1 MPETNN
7 DADIIEESANTLE
20 KAPGEKDLAR
30 RFSLLEEAAGGDDLT
45 VRDDQYI
52 FPWLLD
58 AVKRTVRNG
67 GRFRL
72 VDSGALE
79 QSQLEWLL
87 DAGADF
93 YTSDE
98 RARDIRE
105 LEALSL
111 LCRQNHARLCCFIH
125 SSPQEETQETE
136 EQENAE
142 EEQPAALDLQR
153 LALTGSYLFFS
164 NRKTEW
170 GFAELIRL
178 AEDCR
183 RGGAR
188 LFYYHQG
195 ELPEESQGLAE
206 AGAWIHVTQSVL
218 NADAWIPLADMAAEA
233 HNKGGGLI
241 IHLQKE
247 PDFLLLEE
255 MFRAGA
261 YVRFE
266 YAQIHYRSPFK
277 PIEQAAKK
285 RQPDPYAFYLQKDF
299 PA

>member
-1 MPETNN
+1 MPETNIN
-7 DADIIEESANTLE
+7 TDKKEESADTLE
-20 KAPGEKDLAR
+20 TAPGEKELAR
-30 RFSLLEEAAGGDDLT
+30 RFSLLEAAARGDDLT

-52 FPWLLD
+52 FPLLLD
-58 AVKRTVRNG
+58 AVKKTVRNG

-79 QSQLEWLL
+79 QSHLEWLL

-105 LEALSL
+105 METLSL
-111 LCRQNHARLCCFIH
+111 LCRRNHARLSCFIH
-125 SSPQEETQETE
+125 SSSQDETQETE
-136 EQENAE
+136 ETE
-142 EEQPAALDLQR
+142 EPPAALDYQR

-164 NRKTEW
+164 NRERKW
-170 GFAELIRL
+170 DFAELVRL

-188 LFYYHQG
+188 LVYYHQG
-195 ELPEESQGLAE
+195 ELPEESMGLADT
-206 AGAWIHVTQSVL
+206 GAWIHVKQSVL
-218 NADAWIPLADMAAEA
+218 NEDAWLPLADMAAA
-233 HNKGGGLI
+233 VHKQGGGLI

-255 MFRAGA
+255 LFRAGA

-277 PIEQAAKK
+277 PLEQAAKK
-285 RQPDPYAFYLQKDF
+285 RLPDPYAFYLQQDF